1 MNKKY
6 DKKLILFLLLAPF
19 FLFLFSGVA
28 EAATLGWIGNEG
40 VGMRIA
46 NNWKTTDVLDY
57 LSGEYIKLEDRH
69 VYAKIWWNKENNEIK
84 CRRYNW

>member
-28 EAATLGWIGNEG
+28 QAATLYWVGNAGAGTSDEG
-40 VGMRIA
+40 VFHI
-46 NNWKTTDVLDY
+46 
-57 LSGEYIKLEDRH
+57 
-69 VYAKIWWNKENNEIK
+69 
-84 CRRYNW
+84 